1 MPKVRAYGADATL
14 KACREAS
21 YAGAQLTG
29 YRSLDCQSTDLS
41 SAQPL
46 GDDPLL
52 GRGRNAQDPYRG
64 LITDEGQIDIPFDLR
79 GTGFWLTGLFGDP
92 VTAAVNASGSISFAA
107 NPSPGATITLGG
119 TVWTFV
125 SGTPS
130 GDETEIQA
138 TVTQTLDQL
147 VSDLN
152 ASADVE
158 VAKCTYSRPTSTQ
171 TLVIVFDTAGPT
183 GNSFTLAA
191 SAASVSGPTLTGG
204 GYSHVWESGAADI
217 PSYTIEI
224 GHPKLV
230 TPVFFRHLG
239 TVMESLN
246 FEMGQEGP
254 ANARLQRVAQ
264 GEEKYTATID
274 ASPDAYALRRFSQGR
289 GFIRRGGSALAGVTG
304 GSLTFSNNLERVR
317 VIREDGKIEAAD
329 PTFASAEGSMSV
341 RFDGATLVAEAAN
354 GDPVALEYGF
364 TFPEGYALRFELPR
378 VFLPKPKYAVS
389 GPGGVEASFDWR
401 AAYDD
406 SEGTMLRAH
415 LLNDVT
421 SYT

>member
-1 MPKVRAYGADATL
+1 MSKVRAYGADATL
-14 KACREAS
+14 KACREAG
-21 YAGAQLTG
+21 YGVAPLTG
-29 YRSLDCQSTDLS
+29 YRSLDFKSTDLS

-64 LITDEGQIDIPFDLR
+64 LITDEGQIEIPFDLR

-92 VTAAVNASGSISFAA
+92 VTTAVKASGSITFAA
-107 NPSPGATITLGG
+107 NPSPGDTITLNG

-125 SGTPS
+125 SGTPT

-138 TVTQTLDQL
+138 TVTQTVDQL
-147 VSDLN
+147 VTDLN
-152 ASADVE
+152 TSADTE
-158 VAKCTYSRPTSTQ
+158 VSKCTWSRPTGTQ
-171 TLVIVFDTAGPT
+171 TLVIEFDTAGPS
-183 GNSFTLAA
+183 GNGFTIAA
-191 SAASVSGPTLTGG
+191 SAATVSGSTLTGG
-204 GYSHVWESGAADI
+204 GHAHVWESGADDI
-217 PSYTIEI
+217 PSYTVEI

-230 TPVFFRHLG
+230 SPVFFRHLG

-254 ANARLQRVAQ
+254 ANARLQLVAQ
-264 GEEKYTATID
+264 GEEHFAATVD
-274 ASPDAYALRRFSQGR
+274 ASPAAFSLRRFSRGR
-289 GFIRRGGSALAGVTG
+289 GFIRRGGAALAGVTG

-341 RFDGATLVAEAAN
+341 RFDGTTLVAEAAN
-354 GDPVALEYGF
+354 GDPVALDYGF

-401 AAYDD
+401 AAFDD
-406 SEGTMLRAH
+406 GEGTMLRAH
-415 LLNDVT
+415 LLNDVP
-421 SYT
+421 SY

>member
-1 MPKVRAYGADATL
+1 MSKVRAYGADATL
-14 KACREAS
+14 KACRETS
-21 YAGAQLTG
+21 YGAAPVSG
-29 YRSLDCQSTDLS
+29 YRSLDFKSTDLS

-64 LITDEGQIDIPFDLR
+64 LITDEGQLDIPFDLR
-79 GTGFWLTGLFGDP
+79 ATGFWLTGLFGDP
-92 VTAAVNASGSISFAA
+92 LTTPVKASGSIAFAA
-107 NPSPGATITLGG
+107 NPAPGATITLNGA
-119 TVWTFV
+119 VWTFV

-130 GDETEIQA
+130 GNETGIQA
-138 TVTQTLDQL
+138 TITQTLDQL

-152 ASADVE
+152 ASADAE
-158 VAKCTYSRPTSTQ
+158 IAKCMYSRPTSTQ

-183 GNSFTLAA
+183 GNSFTIAA
-191 SAASVSGPTLTGG
+191 SAGTGSGPALTGG
-204 GYSHVWESGAADI
+204 GYAHVWESGADDI
-217 PSYTIEI
+217 PSYTIEV
-224 GHPKLV
+224 GHPRLT

-254 ANARLQRVAQ
+254 ANARLQLVAQ
-264 GEEKYTATID
+264 GEEPFAATVD
-274 ASPDAYALRRFSQGR
+274 ASPEAFSLRRFAQGR
-289 GFIRRGGSALAGVTG
+289 GFIRRGGQPLAGVTG

-317 VIREDGKIEAAD
+317 VIREDGRIEAAD
-329 PTFASAEGSMSV
+329 PTFASAEGSMTV

-401 AAYDD
+401 AAFDD

-421 SYT
+421 SYA

>member
-21 YAGAQLTG
+21 YGVAPLTA
-29 YRSLDCQSTDLS
+29 YRSLDFKSTDLS

-64 LITDEGQIDIPFDLR
+64 LVTDEGQLDIPLDLR

-92 VTAAVNASGSISFAA
+92 VTTAVAATGTIAFTV
-107 NPSPGATITLGG
+107 NPSPGDTITLNG

-138 TVTQTLDQL
+138 TLEDTLDQL

-152 ASADVE
+152 ASVDVE
-158 VAKCTYSRPTSTQ
+158 IAACTYAHPSGEPTLTI
-171 TLVIVFDTAGPT
+171 TFDTAGPT
-183 GNSFTLAA
+183 GNAFTIAA
-191 SAASVSGPTLTGG
+191 SAATVSAATLTGG
-204 GYSHVWESGAADI
+204 GHAHVWDSGADDI

-224 GHPKLV
+224 GHPRLT

-254 ANARLQRVAQ
+254 ANARLQLVAQ
-264 GEEKYTATID
+264 GEEQFTATVD
-274 ASPDAYALRRFSQGR
+274 SSPNAYSLRRFSQGR
-289 GFIRRGGSALAGVTG
+289 GFIRRGGAPLAGVTG

-317 VIREDGKIEAAD
+317 VIREDGRIEAAD

-364 TFPEGYALRFELPR
+364 SFPEGYALRFELPR
-378 VFLPKPKYAVS
+378 VFLPKPKYSVT

-401 AAYDD
+401 AAFDD
-406 SEGTMLRAH
+406 GEGTMLRAH
-415 LLNDVT
+415 LLNDVI
-421 SYT
+421 SYA